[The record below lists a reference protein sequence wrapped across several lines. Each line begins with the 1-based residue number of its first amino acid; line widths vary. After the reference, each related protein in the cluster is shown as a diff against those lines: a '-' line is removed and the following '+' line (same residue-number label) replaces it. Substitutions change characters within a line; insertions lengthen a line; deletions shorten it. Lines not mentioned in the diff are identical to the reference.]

1 MRALFSL
8 IDGSALSIRTKLFI
22 PVGVQVVIVML
33 VSGILLNGY
42 LTVMESRDR
51 EASTGELLNHLFNL
65 GVDIESFINGESSLD
80 SINEK
85 SVMVKQEL
93 AEKGEAELS
102 ARLSELE
109 VALGRYDQL
118 REEKNSLLN
127 GVREVTSSS
136 RALSNAYIVEVS
148 GRLADTDLRFDVTT
162 IERAV
167 IRGAL
172 QNTINNFSIEDM
184 FLLLDRGDK
193 TPEQA
198 LALLD
203 GTIANTTNS
212 IKLLQGTPF
221 VGKAEAGLRVN
232 KQLRETLLVYLE
244 LLEQERQ
251 ARQSAVKQ
259 HTALM
264 ESVLA
269 LSSNSLLTTLDRLTM
284 GIWTLLAVFIVTV
297 GISLISSIL
306 VSVSVIRPMKQ
317 LRRHIDSLAESGGD
331 LSYRLDAS
339 RKDEIGMLA
348 SGVNHFLQ
356 TLQEIFSEV
365 KRVGERLSVSSH
377 SVAEVTSRC
386 SGRMNEQQGKVRGVV
401 DSTGKIK
408 GIVERATHESES
420 AAVAVER
427 SESRVVEVVDSIR
440 KTIAVVKEANIEL
453 ENACIVINRLAEDS
467 QNIGGILEVIR
478 SIADQTNLLA
488 LNAAIEAARAG
499 DQGRGFA
506 VVADEVRSL
515 AQRTQTSTKEID
527 KMISSLQGASSLA
540 TGVLS
545 STTSNISA
553 TLDSSQMAG
562 DGVRVI
568 SDCISEIK
576 QINTD
581 IAEMMEN
588 QLSKVHSIDGAV
600 REIGEISDSNTHA
613 VNQASNTAE
622 QQALEAETLS
632 ALIQRFKV

>member
-1 MRALFSL
+1 MRGLFSL
-8 IDGSALSIRTKLFI
+8 IDGSGLSIRTKLFI
-22 PVGVQVVIVML
+22 PVGVQAVIVIL
-33 VSGILLNGY
+33 VSAILLNGY
-42 LTVMESRDR
+42 LTVGETRNR
-51 EASTGELLNHLFNL
+51 EASMGELLNHLFRL
-65 GVDIESFINGESSLD
+65 GADIESFINGEASLD
-80 SINEK
+80 SITEK
-85 SVMVKQEL
+85 SISLKQEL
-93 AEKGEAELS
+93 VARGEGELNL
-102 ARLSELE
+102 RLSDLE
-109 VALGRYDQL
+109 VALTKYDQL
-118 REEKNSLLN
+118 RSEKNEILS
-127 GVREVTSSS
+127 GVQETTSSS
-136 RALSNAYIVEVS
+136 RALSNAYIVGVS
-148 GRLADTDLRFDVTT
+148 KRLADDELRSAVTT

-167 IRGAL
+167 IPGAL
-172 QNTINNFSIEDM
+172 KNTTNNYAIEDM

-193 TPEQA
+193 SAEEAIQ
-198 LALLD
+198 LLD
-203 GTIANTTNS
+203 DTIANTTLD

-221 VGKAEAGLRVN
+221 VSKAEAGLRVN
-232 KQLRETLLVYLE
+232 NQLKQTLLVYLE
-244 LLEQERQ
+244 VLTQEQQ
-251 ARQSAVKQ
+251 ARQSAVKL

-264 ESVLA
+264 EDVLA
-269 LSSNSLLTTLDRLTM
+269 LSSSSLLTTLDRLTM
-284 GIWTLLAVFIVTV
+284 GIWTLLVVFIATV

-317 LRRHIDSLAESGGD
+317 LRRHIDSLADSGGD

-339 RKDEIGMLA
+339 RQDEIGMLA
-348 SGVNHFLQ
+348 SGVNRFLQ

-365 KRVGERLSVSSH
+365 KRVGERLSDSSH
-377 SVAEVTSRC
+377 SVAEVTSGC
-386 SGRMNEQQGKVRGVV
+386 SERMNEQQEKVRGVV
-401 DSTGKIK
+401 DAAGKVK
-408 GIVERATHESES
+408 GIVERASDESES
-420 AAVAVER
+420 AAEAVER

-568 SDCISEIK
+568 SDCITEIK

-588 QLSKVHSIDGAV
+588 QLSKVHSINNSV
-600 REIGEISDSNTHA
+600 REIGEISDNNTDA
-613 VNQASNTAE
+613 VNQASKTAE

-632 ALIQRFKV
+632 ALIRRFKV